1 MSGSRHDHPTDRYV
15 YLAGATPNRMD
26 PSDFFEGGTVIVSAA
41 TYAVVKAERGDP
53 DAFAT
58 IRDENETTVVVEEER
73 VDEASAVE
81 VERGWK
87 RLTFEMV
94 LPFEL
99 VGFLAQVAGALAE
112 EDISI
117 FALSAYSTDHVL
129 VREDDVA
136 AAAAKLES
144 LGCTVERAG
153 TTDDGNYCRN

>member
-1 MSGSRHDHPTDRYV
+1 
-15 YLAGATPNRMD
+15 MD
-26 PSDFFEGGTVIVSAA
+26 PSDFFEGGTVTVSAA

-58 IRDENETTVVVEEER
+58 IRDENETTVVVEEGR
-73 VDEASAVE
+73 VDEATAVE

-129 VREDDVA
+129 VREDNA
-136 AAAAKLES
+136 AAAATKLES
-144 LGCTVERAG
+144 LGCTVEHAG
-153 TTDDGNYCRN
+153 SSGDEN

>member
-1 MSGSRHDHPTDRYV
+1 
-15 YLAGATPNRMD
+15 MD
-26 PSDFFEGGTVIVSAA
+26 PSDFFEGGTVTVSAA

-58 IRDENETTVVVEEER
+58 IRDDEETTVVVEEER
-73 VDEASAVE
+73 VDEATAID

-99 VGFLAQVAGALAE
+99 VGFLARVAGALAE
-112 EDISI
+112 EDISV

-129 VREDDVA
+129 VREGDVA
-136 AAAAKLES
+136 AAEAKLES
-144 LGCTVERAG
+144 LGCAVERAG
-153 TTDDGNYCRN
+153 TDGDEN

>member
-1 MSGSRHDHPTDRYV
+1 
-15 YLAGATPNRMD
+15 MD
-26 PSDFFEGGTVIVSAA
+26 PSDFFEGGTVTISEA

-58 IRDENETTVVVEEER
+58 IRDDKETTVVVEEER
-73 VDEASAVE
+73 VDEATAVE
-81 VERGWK
+81 VEWGWK

-99 VGFLAQVAGALAE
+99 VGFLARVAGALAE
-112 EDISI
+112 ADISV

-129 VREDDVA
+129 VREDDVPA
-136 AAAAKLES
+136 AATKLES

-153 TTDDGNYCRN
+153 TTDDGN